1 MNKLLLLGF
10 FISLIYPNLH
20 AQYST
25 TIQPEGA
32 ERVRLNFEYN
42 ELKDQKWGKE
52 FIEVELIVRSQMPQ
66 AVLDILAQKGRYEVA
81 IRKVNG
87 DLLLDVPNLKKTVII
102 KGKTL
107 EENITVRLSHPKF
120 VYVEELETIS
130 FSKGLSGRS
139 SDADDSTKKFNTFQ
153 QPIQYTITLVSSL
166 KNPKP
171 SGFQLKTGDIEID
184 GEIIKLP

>member
-10 FISLIYPNLH
+10 FISLIYPNLY

-25 TIQPEGA
+25 TIQAEGA
-32 ERVRLNFEYN
+32 ERVRLNFDYN

-52 FIEVELIVRSQMPQ
+52 SIEVELIVKSQVPQ
-66 AVLDILAQKGRYEVA
+66 AVLDVLAQKGRYEVA
-81 IRKVNG
+81 ARKVNG

-102 KGKTL
+102 KGKAL

-120 VYVEELETIS
+120 IYVEELETIS

-139 SDADDSTKKFNTFQ
+139 SDADDSAKLNTFQ
-153 QPIQYTITLVSSL
+153 QPIQYTITLASSL

-184 GEIIKLP
+184 GKIIELP